1 MTDNQDSHQ
10 DKPCKA
16 FRLAANQI
24 RDLARGHGACMA
36 SDRITVDGA
45 KVGFCYREASDFV
58 ADSGWRFF
66 AGDESQAYT
75 DCAENFASLADG
87 ELNKARALLQFLKRA
102 PRREHPGFRG
112 WELNPYGHVAIVPR
126 RGNRNRDRSAKRRA
140 ILVFAG
146 DPRA

>member
-1 MTDNQDSHQ
+1 MTDNQDSLQ

-16 FRLAANQI
+16 FRLTAGQI
-24 RDLARGHGACMA
+24 RDLARGHGGCMA

-75 DCAENFASLADG
+75 DCAENFAFYDINTMANYD
-87 ELNKARALLQFLKRA
+87 RDIIALLGA
-102 PRREHPGFRG
+102 PRGTAFERDSGGAFVVIQG
-112 WELNPYGHVAIVPR
+112 WEPE
-126 RGNRNRDRSAKRRA
+126 D
-140 ILVFAG
+140 
-146 DPRA
+146 D